1 MRTPPAR
8 GGMSSGPTA
17 LNHARSERDLSRTTS
32 FSGGGGSP
40 MNRYFEPRVS
50 QHQRSEAEILR
61 SVSRR
66 FSSLSVQDLQ
76 YQHPPRGLG
85 TSSSQFYPGGVSGTQ
100 QQQQQSSRRR
110 SETSQ
115 HGSAAYAKQH
125 RAYKAQQQA
134 SRRYSSTSL
143 ASMTG
148 MGASPVFLD
157 RTTAAHA
164 STNSLSRLTP
174 YSVVSA
180 RVD

>member
-1 MRTPPAR
+1 
-8 GGMSSGPTA
+8 
-17 LNHARSERDLSRTTS
+17 
-32 FSGGGGSP
+32 

-85 TSSSQFYPGGVSGTQ
+85 TSSSQFYPGGVSGK

-157 RTTAAHA
+157 RTAAHT

>member
-8 GGMSSGPTA
+8 GGISSGPTP

-85 TSSSQFYPGGVSGTQ
+85 TSSSQFYPGGPVSGK
-100 QQQQQSSRRR
+100 QQSSRPQRR

-125 RAYKAQQQA
+125 RAYKVQQQA

-157 RTTAAHA
+157 RTAAHT